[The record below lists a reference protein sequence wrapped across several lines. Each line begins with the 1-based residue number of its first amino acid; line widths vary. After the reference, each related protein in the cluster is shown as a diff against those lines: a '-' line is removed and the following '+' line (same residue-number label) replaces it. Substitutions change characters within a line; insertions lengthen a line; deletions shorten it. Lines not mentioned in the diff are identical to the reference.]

1 MIGKNLSLTDLE
13 CRPQWQYATN
23 SGSASYSN
31 GVIPG
36 RLFYSRIEGTLT
48 DEDGKQI
55 VTVLERL
62 FGDQVLNH
70 AAYYRIVD
78 YTGLKKASFLARRH
92 YVDALK
98 RLNNEHSC
106 TTKMTYLCGA
116 SRLFKALLLF
126 AQKLLGQEF
135 VFVATV
141 EEAVERINREIRR
154 GSAAPVLSHPE
165 NDRIVVD
172 RRDLDQVVALIG
184 AAVWNQDDFE
194 QTHFPETHPLRVLQ
208 DASLAL
214 CSEINGLIELR
225 TQQNDLLTRAEESL
239 KEQTRQLQE
248 VLDGTE
254 VGIWTCT
261 IESGAVTVTVSERWA
276 AIQGYTVAELSP
288 FDFRKWKQL
297 FHPDEADT
305 NEALI
310 RGYMRGNSGLFEM
323 EYRIRHKNGSWV
335 WVYDRGNVMER
346 APDGRPLRVSGTHA
360 DISQRKL
367 AEERLRENEENFRS
381 FFETDNDL
389 IMVGSAAGS
398 ILITNAAI
406 MQKLGYTPHELLG
419 MHITDLFPRE
429 NRGEVEGIL
438 QAILRSESDTC
449 PLPLVTKKG
458 DLIPA
463 ESRFWFGR
471 WNGSDCIFGISKD
484 LSKQQAA
491 LDKFET
497 LFNNNPA
504 LMAVSSIPDNRII
517 EVNDSAL
524 RHLGYRRSEMI
535 GKNFSEVNLFVDT
548 ERAYNTLGLLNSGE
562 RVRNFEVQLRTRNG
576 GVLIGHFSAEVIVNQ
591 GMSYLLS
598 VIVDITESKRAE
610 NELRKTFEELKNA
623 NRYLEA
629 MTEHANEMT
638 RRAEAANQ
646 AKSAFLAT
654 MSHEIRTPMNGIIGI
669 AGLLR
674 ETNLTD
680 EQRGYLET
688 MEASGETLLAL
699 INDIL
704 DISKIEAGK
713 LDLERVDFNLIRLIK
728 DATAI
733 PAARALKKGLEL
745 FCMIAPSVPRQVTG
759 DPGRLRQI
767 MVNLVGNAIKFT
779 HRGEIAVRVTLLAE
793 THDSARIHFSVH
805 DTGIGIPPDKQS
817 RLFHTFTQ
825 VDSSTTRKFGGTG
838 LGLSIS
844 RQLVMLMGG
853 EIGVNSESGKG
864 SEFWFTV
871 EFKKQS
877 TPEREV
883 PLRESDSLNVPAAT
897 SSLSTAARREMLVLL
912 AEDNKTNQMV
922 ATGILK
928 KLGIVKVEV
937 VENGLEAV
945 GAVAKT
951 RYDLVLM
958 DIQMPEL
965 DGFEATRRIR
975 NLPEINPNRNVP
987 IIAMTAFAM
996 SEDRDRCLAA
1006 GMNDHIAKPIVRKRL
1021 EEVLAAWLPAGTGNC
1036 VAAAPEQKPAEETGS
1051 RHGNDAA
1058 PLFDRDRLLDRLAGD
1073 EDILDAAVRRFSSDL
1088 PGYVESLRASIAAA
1102 DFARMKAI
1110 AHAIK
1115 GVAATL
1121 SCERLRALA
1130 AAIEKDAGQAGS
1142 GASAGCFEF
1151 LEKTAGE
1158 TIAAMRETIG

>member
-1 MIGKNLSLTDLE
+1 
-13 CRPQWQYATN
+13 
-23 SGSASYSN
+23 
-31 GVIPG
+31 
-36 RLFYSRIEGTLT
+36 
-48 DEDGKQI
+48 
-55 VTVLERL
+55 
-62 FGDQVLNH
+62 
-70 AAYYRIVD
+70 
-78 YTGLKKASFLARRH
+78 
-92 YVDALK
+92 
-98 RLNNEHSC
+98 
-106 TTKMTYLCGA
+106 
-116 SRLFKALLLF
+116 
-126 AQKLLGQEF
+126 
-135 VFVATV
+135 
-141 EEAVERINREIRR
+141 
-154 GSAAPVLSHPE
+154 
-165 NDRIVVD
+165 
-172 RRDLDQVVALIG
+172 
-184 AAVWNQDDFE
+184 
-194 QTHFPETHPLRVLQ
+194 
-208 DASLAL
+208 
-214 CSEINGLIELR
+214 
-225 TQQNDLLTRAEESL
+225 
-239 KEQTRQLQE
+239 
-248 VLDGTE
+248 
-254 VGIWTCT
+254 
-261 IESGAVTVTVSERWA
+261 
-276 AIQGYTVAELSP
+276 
-288 FDFRKWKQL
+288 
-297 FHPDEADT
+297 
-305 NEALI
+305 
-310 RGYMRGNSGLFEM
+310 
-323 EYRIRHKNGSWV
+323 
-335 WVYDRGNVMER
+335 
-346 APDGRPLRVSGTHA
+346 
-360 DISQRKL
+360 
-367 AEERLRENEENFRS
+367 
-381 FFETDNDL
+381 
-389 IMVGSAAGS
+389 
-398 ILITNAAI
+398 
-406 MQKLGYTPHELLG
+406 
-419 MHITDLFPRE
+419 
-429 NRGEVEGIL
+429 
-438 QAILRSESDTC
+438 
-449 PLPLVTKKG
+449 
-458 DLIPA
+458 
-463 ESRFWFGR
+463 
-471 WNGSDCIFGISKD
+471 
-484 LSKQQAA
+484 
-491 LDKFET
+491 
-497 LFNNNPA
+497 
-504 LMAVSSIPDNRII
+504 
-517 EVNDSAL
+517 
-524 RHLGYRRSEMI
+524 
-535 GKNFSEVNLFVDT
+535 
-548 ERAYNTLGLLNSGE
+548 
-562 RVRNFEVQLRTRNG
+562 
-576 GVLIGHFSAEVIVNQ
+576 
-591 GMSYLLS
+591 
-598 VIVDITESKRAE
+598 
-610 NELRKTFEELKNA
+610 
-623 NRYLEA
+623 
-629 MTEHANEMT
+629 
-638 RRAEAANQ
+638 
-646 AKSAFLAT
+646 
-654 MSHEIRTPMNGIIGI
+654 
-669 AGLLR
+669 
-674 ETNLTD
+674 
-680 EQRGYLET
+680 
-688 MEASGETLLAL
+688 
-699 INDIL
+699 
-704 DISKIEAGK
+704 
-713 LDLERVDFNLIRLIK
+713 
-728 DATAI
+728 
-733 PAARALKKGLEL
+733 
-745 FCMIAPSVPRQVTG
+745 
-759 DPGRLRQI
+759 